1 MLSAAWQ
8 PSCIKFAISSQLIV
22 AASTPAA
29 TEPPGANSHQYSAGS
44 SAAQSEKR
52 SASCAAPALCRP
64 WLHELAPKCSR
75 TIARTSAMNSLPH
88 SGTAGLHPSGVT
100 SYWRSRFRGTE
111 KQW

>member
-1 MLSAAWQ
+1 M
-8 PSCIKFAISSQLIV
+8 SSQLRH
-22 AASTPAA
+22 AA
-29 TEPPGANSHQYSAGS
+29 
-44 SAAQSEKR
+44 
-52 SASCAAPALCRP
+52 AAPQPTDGVASHSQIAPISATPTSHMSAHCSRSALCRP
-64 WLHELAPKCSR
+64 CAHELAPKCSR